1 MTVAAMKNEIGGW
14 ENLPGA
20 RTRHF
25 KTAVV
30 KHEEVV
36 GLGVQNTDDCDGQS

>member
-1 MTVAAMKNEIGGW
+1 VSIVSSARMTVAAMKNEIGGW

-30 KHEEVV
+30 
-36 GLGVQNTDDCDGQS
+36 